1 MLKKEFK
8 EEDIQRI
15 RNIVTNKT
23 GDNTRVQSGYKKQ
36 YKKYKEGDVWKEDDR
51 TWTIKNG
58 IKQNITKLDK
68 AKEATKIPLLC
79 PSCGKP
85 MKHHLDK
92 KMYKIHKTCMDCVAK
107 AETEIRRLGKWH
119 EYEKA
124 MIGEGVEHFIKDYE
138 QMLEDLLNQQNEGF
152 VTEAG
157 DVEKWKGSIDKAKV
171 KTNAHDFL
179 SKLRD
184 SVQDS

>member
-15 RNIVTNKT
+15 RNIVTKKYDN
-23 GDNTRVQSGYKKQ
+23 NTRVQSGYTKSYMQ
-36 YKKYKEGDVWKEDDR
+36 YNEGDIWEENDR
-51 TWTIKNG
+51 TWTIKDG

-68 AKEATKIPLLC
+68 AKEIIKIPILC
-79 PSCGKP
+79 PSCKKP
-85 MKHHLDK
+85 MKHHIDK

-107 AETEIRRLGKWH
+107 AETEIRRLGKWE

-138 QMLEDLLNQQNEGF
+138 QMLEDLLNQSNKDF

-157 DVEKWKGSIDKAKV
+157 DIEKWKGKIDKDKAR
-171 KTNAHDFL
+171 TTAHEFL
-179 SKLRD
+179 TELKNSI
-184 SVQDS
+184 QD

>member
-1 MLKKEFK
+1 
-8 EEDIQRI
+8 
-15 RNIVTNKT
+15 
-23 GDNTRVQSGYKKQ
+23 
-36 YKKYKEGDVWKEDDR
+36 
-51 TWTIKNG
+51 
-58 IKQNITKLDK
+58 
-68 AKEATKIPLLC
+68 
-79 PSCGKP
+79 
-85 MKHHLDK
+85 LDK